1 MGRNMSYTSIGY
13 YLLLAVIL
21 LAYYIVPGRIRWTVL
36 LAGSLYFYWLL
47 TGSPLLMGA
56 FGAMILISYAFGL
69 LIGRTR
75 SKIALAAGIILSA
88 APLVTSKLLEIAS
101 TSIPGTGSAQDV
113 LSKAGPAFP
122 ARLLSG
128 AGLLSGGGLALPVGA
143 SFFTLQMIAYLADV
157 YQGKVSAQKDPFRYA
172 LFISFFPQIIQGPI
186 PRYAQLA
193 DQLFV
198 PHKLSERNIMKGFHL
213 IVWGFFLKFMIADKA
228 GIIVDTVFS
237 KPEVYKGMYVFVAGC
252 LYSIQLYTDFMSCV
266 FLSRGAARFM
276 GIDVIDNFAQ
286 PYLAVSIR
294 DFWRRWHIS
303 LSAWLRD
310 YIYIPLGGSRRG
322 KLFKYVNLTL
332 TFIVSGIW
340 HGGSVKFIFW
350 GLLHAFY
357 QIAGEF
363 TIKAR
368 DKGYALLRIE
378 KNSYLWH
385 IIKSAGTF
393 LLVMPAWII
402 FRARDLGTGLRM
414 ILSMATV
421 HNYWIFWNNTLYT
434 LGLGWKEWSVLKH
447 SIIVLLAVSC
457 LRTKYSLSDMI
468 MKQHLI
474 VRWTILIGAILL
486 IMIYGTYGF
495 GYDAKAFI
503 YGGF

>member
-1 MGRNMSYTSIGY
+1 
-13 YLLLAVIL
+13 
-21 LAYYIVPGRIRWTVL
+21 
-36 LAGSLYFYWLL
+36 
-47 TGSPLLMGA
+47 
-56 FGAMILISYAFGL
+56 
-69 LIGRTR
+69 
-75 SKIALAAGIILSA
+75 
-88 APLVTSKLLEIAS
+88 
-101 TSIPGTGSAQDV
+101 
-113 LSKAGPAFP
+113 
-122 ARLLSG
+122 
-128 AGLLSGGGLALPVGA
+128 
-143 SFFTLQMIAYLADV
+143 
-157 YQGKVSAQKDPFRYA
+157 
-172 LFISFFPQIIQGPI
+172 
-186 PRYAQLA
+186 
-193 DQLFV
+193 
-198 PHKLSERNIMKGFHL
+198 MKGFHL

-237 KPEVYKGMYVFVAGC
+237 KPEAYKGMYVFVAGC

-322 KLFKYVNLTL
+322 KFFKYVNLTL

-414 ILSMATV
+414 ILSMVTV

-447 SIIVLLAVSC
+447 SIVVFLVVSC
-457 LRTKYSLSDMI
+457 LRTRFSVSDMI

-474 VRWTILIGAILL
+474 VRWTILIGAVLL